1 MASVARAL
9 RANPSQINLNGLR
22 NTVSVLGEVLYE
34 VPPPPGLPDVST
46 FWASPG
52 TLVTRFNE
60 VERRARHENGFQFTY
75 PVAGGTPDQIVDAL
89 VAQLLPGGASSDTSA
104 TAVALVQTLAVPDA
118 EKIEQA
124 AALLLSSPEF
134 LQH

>member
-9 RANPSQINLNGLR
+9 RADPAQVNTANLR
-22 NTVSVLGEVLYE
+22 TTVETLGEPLYE

-46 FWASPG
+46 YWASPG

-60 VERRARHENGFQFTY
+60 VEKRARHTGGFVFTY
-75 PVAGGTPDQIVDAL
+75 PVSGGTPDQIVDAL
-89 VAQLLPGGASSDTSA
+89 IAQILPGGASSDTRA
-104 TAVALVQTLAVPDA
+104 TAVALVQTLTVTDSN
-118 EKIEQA
+118 KIEQA